1 MKISLI
7 KLPKENGFQTYIS
20 EYYTVNGD
28 IVQFAE
34 QEDKTWEYA
43 LINGETY
50 ETKRQRWFKDFE
62 TALITMSPR
71 HPHLCV

>member
-7 KLPKENGFQTYIS
+7 KLPKENGLQTYIS

-34 QEDKTWEYA
+34 HEDKTWEYA

-50 ETKRQRWFKDFE
+50 ETKRQRRFKDIE